1 LVFKKFYYK
10 VEALVMD
17 YKDTLNLP
25 RTEFPMKAN
34 LVKREPE
41 MIDKWEKMDLYHR
54 IRQSADNR
62 KRYTLHDGP
71 PYANGHI
78 HMGTAFNKILKDI
91 IVKSRQMAG
100 FDAPYVPGWDCHGL
114 PIEHRVDTEL
124 GQKKAGMSQAEVRRY
139 CRRYAEKY
147 IDIQRSEF
155 KRLGVLGDWED
166 PYLTMNYAY
175 EATIVRE
182 FGTFFLNGSVYRSK
196 KPIYWCTSDR
206 TALAE
211 AEVEYEAHTSP
222 SIYVKF
228 PMVSDLSGL
237 QPHLKGKKVF
247 MVIWTTTPWTIPAN
261 LAIAL
266 HPDFDYAAVDTG
278 PEVLILAKAL
288 ADICMDTFGIK
299 SYEIIAEFKGR
310 ELEKL
315 KAKHPLY
322 DRQALIVLAP
332 YVTLDA
338 GTGCVHTAPGHGR
351 EDYETGLEYHLD
363 VYSPVDDGG
372 RFTQDVEYF
381 AGLHVFEANPKVTQK
396 LRDAGALLKEET
408 ISHEYPHCWR
418 CKKPVI
424 FRSTEQWFISMERN
438 DLRKNALRAI
448 KEVSWIPSWG
458 QDRIYGLIENRPDWC
473 ISRQRA
479 WGVPITLFK
488 CTACSHIVFSQEIL
502 DHVVRAVEKH
512 GADIWFL
519 EPEER
524 LVPPGT
530 KCPECGATRFKKET
544 DILDVWFDSGV
555 SHAAVMEARE
565 GLGSPSDLYLEG
577 SDQHRGWFHSS
588 LLCSVG
594 TRGRAPY
601 KSVLTHG
608 FVVDGSGKAMHKS
621 AGNVIAPE
629 DLIRKYGA
637 EIIRLWVAGEDYKDN
652 IRLSQEILDRLVEAY
667 RRIRNTCRFIIG
679 NLYDFDPQKD
689 SVAYEEMEELDRW
702 ALHRLQELSE
712 RVLTAYDHFEFH
724 PVFHGLHNFCALDL
738 SAFYLDVIKDRL
750 YVSPP
755 KSSARRSA
763 QTVLNE
769 TLEVLVRLMA
779 PILSFTA
786 DEIWQFLRSE
796 GRPAS
801 VHMDAFLPVMERYK
815 ADSLAA
821 RWENLLAIRKEVTKA
836 LEIERKEK
844 RIGHSLEASVTLGLP
859 GELRE
864 HLEFSQDELKYL
876 FIVSSVSTVPAE
888 EVRGAYESEEV
899 KGLRI
904 KVTTNTN
911 PRCDRCWI
919 HEASVG
925 KYKDHPKICER
936 CAKALAETERQHL

>member
-1 LVFKKFYYK
+1 MKL
-10 VEALVMD
+10 EAVVMD

-25 RTEFPMKAN
+25 KTEFPMKAN

-41 MIDKWEKMDLYHR
+41 MVERWENQKLYHQ
-54 IRQSADNR
+54 IRQSSKDR
-62 KRYTLHDGP
+62 KQYTLHDGP

-91 IVKSRQMAG
+91 IVKSKQMAG

-124 GQKKAGMSQAEVRRY
+124 GQKKAGMSQTEVRQY
-139 CRRYAEKY
+139 CRRYAENY
-147 IDIQRSEF
+147 IDIQRNEF
-155 KRLGVLGDWED
+155 KRLGVLGDWAD

-182 FGTFFLNGSVYRSK
+182 FGKFFLNGSVYRSK
-196 KPIYWCTSDR
+196 KPIYWCASCR

-211 AEVEYEAHTSP
+211 AEVEYETHTSP

-228 PMVSDLSGL
+228 PMVSDLSRL
-237 QPHLKGKKVF
+237 RPSLKGKKVS

-266 HPDFDYAAVDTG
+266 HPEFDYVAVDTG
-278 PEVLILAKAL
+278 QEVLILAKGL
-288 ADICMDTFGIK
+288 ADTCMAAFGIK
-299 SYEIIAEFKGR
+299 SYEIIAEFKGP
-310 ELEKL
+310 ELENL

-322 DRQALIVLAP
+322 DRESLIVLAP

-372 RFTQDVEYF
+372 HFTQDVKYF
-381 AGLHVFEANPKVTQK
+381 AGLHVFDANSRVTRK
-396 LRDAGALLKEET
+396 LAEVGALLKEET

-418 CKKPVI
+418 CKNPVI
-424 FRSTEQWFISMERN
+424 FRSTEQWFISMEKN
-438 DLRKNALRAI
+438 DLRKNALKAI

-458 QDRIYGLIENRPDWC
+458 GDRIYGLIENRPDWC

-479 WGVPITLFK
+479 WGVPIILFR
-488 CTACSHIVFSQEIL
+488 CSRCGHAVLSREIL
-502 DHVVRAVEKH
+502 DHVVHLVEKH
-512 GADIWFL
+512 GADIWFI
-519 EPEER
+519 EPEEK

-530 KCPECGATRFKKET
+530 KCPECGAAHLKKET

-555 SHAAVMEARE
+555 SYAAVMEKRP

-594 TRGRAPY
+594 TRGKAPY

-629 DLIRKYGA
+629 DLIKNYGA

-652 IRLSQEILDRLVEAY
+652 IRLSKEILERLVEAY

-679 NLYDFDPQKD
+679 NLYDFDPEKD
-689 SVAYEEMEELDRW
+689 SVPYEEMEELDRW
-702 ALHRLQELSE
+702 SLHRLQELGE
-712 RVLTAYDHFEFH
+712 RVLKAYGSFEFH

-738 SAFYLDVIKDRL
+738 SSFYLDIIKDRL

-755 KSSARRSA
+755 RSRARRSA
-763 QTVLNE
+763 QTALHE
-769 TLEVLVRLMA
+769 ILEALVRLMA

-786 DEIWQFLRSE
+786 DEVWQFLRSE

-801 VHMDAFLPVMERYK
+801 VHMALFLPVKERYK
-815 ADSLAA
+815 DSALNG
-821 RWENLLAIRKEVTKA
+821 RWENILRVRKEVTKA
-836 LEIERKEK
+836 LETERKEK

-859 GELRE
+859 KDLRE
-864 HLEFSQDELKYL
+864 HLAPYQDELKYL
-876 FIVSSVSTVPAE
+876 FIVSSVCTVPTE
-888 EVRGAYESEEV
+888 DVQGGHESEEI
-899 KGLRI
+899 KGLRVL
-904 KVTTNTN
+904 VTKSTN
-911 PRCDRCWI
+911 PRCERCWV
-919 HEASVG
+919 HDGTVG
-925 KYKDHPKICER
+925 KHAEHPRICER
-936 CAKALAETERQHL
+936 CVTALAEREHPGQ